1 MDSLSESGAKGW
13 GEYRLDEVCELQA
26 GPSGASLPS
35 REFLEEG
42 TPLVRPGNI
51 LGRRVSDSG
60 LVHLA
65 VSTAE
70 RLRRYRLEPGDV
82 VGTRTGT
89 LGRFALVIP
98 EQSGWM
104 YSTQLIRIRPSDR
117 VDPTYLVHYLT
128 LPTVGHWINRHIS
141 GSTVKSITVNTL
153 GSLPTSLPPL
163 HTQRAIGVS
172 LQALDDKVRLHSE
185 ISRTTAELHDT
196 LAPMLFSGR
205 VPVPIPDP

>member
-1 MDSLSESGAKGW
+1 MDSLSESRPESW
-13 GEYRLDEVCELQA
+13 DEYRLDEVCELQA

-35 REFLEEG
+35 REFLGKG
-42 TPLVRPGNI
+42 TPLVRPRDI
-51 LGRRVSDSG
+51 EDRRISDSG
-60 LVHLA
+60 LAHLA
-65 VSTAE
+65 ISTTE

-89 LGRFALVIP
+89 LGRFALVVP

-117 VDPTYLVHYLT
+117 VDPTYLVHYLA
-128 LPTVGHWINRHIS
+128 LPTVAHWIGRHIS

-163 HTQRAIGVS
+163 HTQRAIGAS
-172 LQALDDKVRLHSE
+172 LQALDDKARLHSE
-185 ISRTTAELHDT
+185 ISRTTGELHDV

-205 VPVPIPDP
+205 APIPTLDP